1 MNYAV
6 NKVLER
12 DKNGRPIPK
21 EIIDDELNREFSDLT
36 ITTLPE
42 VHEKPETKSA
52 VEIKNA
58 LIHPLPKDS
67 PDNRQITENSIKNQL
82 MNGNGCENQL
92 SYGISNT
99 NKPMNGNSNGNQ
111 LMTDSHK
118 TANGWSDD
126 HLATGD
132 RVRNDADFFIGFS
145 TTPGMSLFDITQKFL
160 ENRCGRWDYTPALI
174 PLATLTATSYFESM
188 LFAQVFCKITL

>member
-12 DKNGRPIPK
+12 DQKGRPIPK
-21 EIIDDELNREFSDLT
+21 EIINDELNCEFSDLT
-36 ITTLPE
+36 ITALPE

-58 LIHPLPKDS
+58 LIHPLSKDS
-67 PDNRQITENSIKNQL
+67 PDNLQITENIIKNQL

-92 SYGISNT
+92 SYGIT
-99 NKPMNGNSNGNQ
+99 NKNIPMNGNSNGNQ

-118 TANGWSDD
+118 TANGWSED

-145 TTPGMSLFDITQKFL
+145 TTPGMKHSLILPKGFYKIAAVGGTIILQHLFL
-160 ENRCGRWDYTPALI
+160 WLCQPQHLI
-174 PLATLTATSYFESM
+174 LNQCCLHRF
-188 LFAQVFCKITL
+188 FVK